1 MLMYSTRN
9 LTYNPCSIG
18 KKYIFYI
25 YKIKNADIHMKKKGN
40 VSRKCGNVNHIS
52 GIQAQNYIHA
62 KKVPRSMDAMGK
74 NE

>member
-25 YKIKNADIHMKKKGN
+25 YKIKNADIHMKKKGE
-40 VSRKCGNVNHIS
+40 RLEKMWKCQSHLRHPG
-52 GIQAQNYIHA
+52 A
-62 KKVPRSMDAMGK
+62 KLYTREKSA
-74 NE
+74 